1 MATSER
7 PEGRDEGARA
17 RAGDSPARRDS
28 RRRTALA
35 RRARTRTALLTAAR
49 TVFTDQGW
57 AETRM
62 EDVARVAGVS
72 PATAYNHF
80 SSKHALIGAAYAG
93 AWQEGL
99 VAEPEEETGSEE
111 ETGPDGV
118 TAGEGPRLPGVRTE
132 ALAAHLR
139 RISRVARRH
148 RALTAAF
155 ACAVQDYTARV
166 QHRPSASDPEDPRLT
181 TPVPERIAVL
191 LDAAQRSG
199 ELGHQRDPADLAEQL
214 TFLLFLRCFTHP
226 DEDAADTAAM
236 LLAIA
241 VGVLPAARR

>member
-7 PEGRDEGARA
+7 PDGRGEGARA
-17 RAGDSPARRDS
+17 RAGDSPARADS

-35 RRARTRTALLTAAR
+35 RRARTRTALIAAAR
-49 TVFTDQGW
+49 SVFADQGW
-57 AETRM
+57 AETRV

-72 PATAYNHF
+72 VATAYNHF
-80 SSKHALIGAAYAG
+80 SGKHALIGAAYAV

-99 VAEPEEETGSEE
+99 DAEPEERPTAD
-111 ETGPDGV
+111 GP
-118 TAGEGPRLPGVRTE
+118 PLPGARTE
-132 ALAAHLR
+132 DLAAHLR
-139 RISRVARRH
+139 RISRVARRY

-155 ACAVQDYTARV
+155 AGAVQEYTARV
-166 QHRPSASDPEDPRLT
+166 GRGPSPLDPEDPRVM

-191 LDAAQRSG
+191 LDAAQRAG

-226 DEDAADTAAM
+226 DEDPADTAAM
-236 LLAIA
+236 LLAFA
-241 VGVLPAARR
+241 VGVLPADEG

>member
-1 MATSER
+1 MGTSER
-7 PEGRDEGARA
+7 PEGRDEDARA
-17 RAGDSPARRDS
+17 RAGDSQARRDS

-49 TVFTDQGW
+49 AVFADQGW
-57 AETRM
+57 VETRI

-72 PATAYNHF
+72 PATTYNHF
-80 SSKHALIGAAYAG
+80 SSKHALIGAAYAV

-99 VAEPEEETGSEE
+99 DAEPEEEPAPE
-111 ETGPDGV
+111 ET
-118 TAGEGPRLPGVRTE
+118 TTGEGPPLPGARTE

-148 RALTAAF
+148 QALTAAF

-166 QHRPSASDPEDPRLT
+166 QRPPVAPDPEDPRLG
-181 TPVPERIAVL
+181 TPVPEPIAVL
-191 LDAAQRSG
+191 LDAGQRSG

-226 DEDAADTAAM
+226 DEDAADTAEM

>member
-1 MATSER
+1 MATSEL

-17 RAGDSPARRDS
+17 RAGDSQARRDS

-49 TVFTDQGW
+49 DVFADQGW
-57 AETRM
+57 VETRV

-80 SSKHALIGAAYAG
+80 PTKHALIGAAYAV

-99 VAEPEEETGSEE
+99 DAEPEEEPEPEGE
-111 ETGPDGV
+111 
-118 TAGEGPRLPGVRTE
+118 TAGGGPPLPGARTE

-139 RISRVARRH
+139 RISRVARRQQ
-148 RALTAAF
+148 ALTAAF

-166 QHRPSASDPEDPRLT
+166 QRRPSAPDPEDPRLG
-181 TPVPERIAVL
+181 TPVPEPIAVL